1 MVKRFIRGWINME
14 IISRVIR
21 IEIPVI
27 NFQDEISV
35 DVTEWWT
42 TYEDLEERP
51 QVLRYLQMYYMEEL
65 KALKNNEIDYI
76 ALSCDL

>member
-1 MVKRFIRGWINME
+1 MVKQFIRGWINME

>member
-1 MVKRFIRGWINME
+1 ME

>member
-1 MVKRFIRGWINME
+1 MVKQFIRGLINME

-27 NFQDEISV
+27 NFQDEISA

-65 KALKNNEIDYI
+65 KALKNKEIDYI